1 MIGGITSKR
10 SICEL
15 SNEEGMR
22 GWETGMQYIYIYI
35 YTRVFLPLS
44 VRIGIG
50 LPSTLFY
57 VNSLRNK
64 IRHCSSRANIPLV
77 FIISFFFISV

>member
-1 MIGGITSKR
+1 MGLHQNVLYVSCQMKR
-10 SICEL
+10 ECVA
-15 SNEEGMR
+15 GKR
-22 GWETGMQYIYIYI
+22 GCNIYIYI